1 MLAFIIR
8 RVLWGIVTLVAVIF
22 LTFLIFRIFP
32 AADPAQLLAGKG
44 ATPQQVKYINKE
56 LGLDHSWIV
65 QFWLYLKGIV
75 LHFNFGTSFYTQRP
89 RARHDFGGAL
99 SPTISLT
106 VGAAILWVIFG
117 IPVGIISAVKRGTFL
132 DRAAMSTALTFVSM
146 PSFWFAPDPDLPD
159 RQVDRAGLDLPGS
172 RAVMSVSRANPGKW
186 FTSLI
191 LPWLVLSLTQAAV
204 YSRLLRGNLLETM
217 RMDFIRTARAKGLPE
232 RTVIFRHG
240 VRAAIT
246 PMMTVLGLDLGA
258 LLGGAV
264 ITERIF
270 EIHGVGL
277 LNITAITQADF
288 PVVQG
293 TTVLAAM
300 FVVLANIVVDVLYAY
315 IDPRVRVQ

>member
-1 MLAFIIR
+1 M
-8 RVLWGIVTLVAVIF
+8 LWGIVTLIAVIF

-32 AADPAQLLAGKG
+32 AANPAQLLAGKG
-44 ATPQQVKYINKE
+44 ATPQQIKYINKE
-56 LGLDHSWIV
+56 LGLNHTWIV
-65 QFWLYLKGIV
+65 QFWLYLKGII
-75 LHFNFGTSFYTQRP
+75 LHFNLGTSFYTQRP
-89 RARHDFGGAL
+89 VLGTISQAL
-99 SPTISLT
+99 SATISLT

-117 IPVGIISAVKRGTFL
+117 IPVGIISAVRRGTFL

-146 PSFWFAPDPDLPD
+146 PSFWFALILIYLISKSI
-159 RQVDRAGLDLPGS
+159 GLIGVFPGPGTY
-172 RAVMSVSRANPGKW
+172 VGLTANPGKW

-191 LPWLVLSLTQAAV
+191 LPWLVLSLTQAAI
-204 YSRLLRGNLLETM
+204 YSRLLRGNLIEVM

-232 RTVIFRHG
+232 RTVIMRHG

-246 PMMTVLGLDLGA
+246 PMVTVLGLDLGA

-264 ITERIF
+264 ITEKIF